1 MLVSHLAGIMR
12 MIKVPERKDVKTE
25 KNTEGRTLKD
35 IFEKIERINMAKRN
49 R

>member
-12 MIKVPERKDVKTE
+12 MIKVPARKDAKTE

-35 IFEKIERINMAKRN
+35 TFEKIERINRAKRN